1 MRNGYKLNSEE
12 MNQKRALEILYK
24 EFYDE
29 TIEYNTKLKID
40 REERQ
45 FWLVDIY
52 KAIIPGN
59 KEPISVSLSGHQI
72 TIEHMLGM
80 RVCFGCGVIYLGS
93 HYIRVDGEQRVI
105 ALLQFIIKNMY
116 SLRTAVNAIMSRS
129 GLDEKKDNVIT
140 EIVRQSAKPMITEL
154 MFNTGLD
161 YKIKN
166 RNDYMSLC
174 IAVGPK
180 CHMEFKFSYDY
191 FDEDYEYAKGWIKGI
206 KPGPMK

>member
-1 MRNGYKLNSEE
+1 MT
-12 MNQKRALEILYK
+12 QKRAFEILYK
-24 EFYDE
+24 ELYDE
-29 TIEYNTKLKID
+29 AIAYNAKLKFD

-59 KEPISVSLSGHQI
+59 KGPISVSLSGHHI

-93 HYIRVDGEQRVI
+93 HYIHVEGEQRVI
-105 ALLQFIIKNMY
+105 ALLKFIIQNMY
-116 SLRTAVNAIMSRS
+116 SLRSAVNAIMSRN

-140 EIVRQSAKPMITEL
+140 EIVRQSAKPMIDEL
-154 MFNTGLD
+154 MLNTGLD
-161 YKIKN
+161 YRIKTQ
-166 RNDYMSLC
+166 NDSMSLS

-180 CHMEFKFSYDY
+180 CHKEFKFSYDY
-191 FDEDYEYAKGWIKGI
+191 FDEDYEYAKRWVKGLLV
-206 KPGPMK
+206 K

>member
-1 MRNGYKLNSEE
+1 
-12 MNQKRALEILYK
+12 
-24 EFYDE
+24 
-29 TIEYNTKLKID
+29 
-40 REERQ
+40 
-45 FWLVDIY
+45 
-52 KAIIPGN
+52 
-59 KEPISVSLSGHQI
+59 
-72 TIEHMLGM
+72 
-80 RVCFGCGVIYLGS
+80 
-93 HYIRVDGEQRVI
+93 
-105 ALLQFIIKNMY
+105 
-116 SLRTAVNAIMSRS
+116 MSRS
-129 GLDEKKDNVIT
+129 GLDEKKENVIT

>member
-1 MRNGYKLNSEE
+1 

-29 TIEYNTKLKID
+29 TIEYNAKLKID
-40 REERQ
+40 REESQ
-45 FWLVDIY
+45 FWLVDVY
-52 KAIIPGN
+52 KSIIPGN
-59 KEPISVSLSGHQI
+59 KGPVSVSLSGHQI

-93 HYIRVDGEQRVI
+93 HYIHVDGEKRVI
-105 ALLQFIIKNMY
+105 ELLKFIIRNMC
-116 SLRTAVNAIMSRS
+116 SLRTAVEAIMNRN
-129 GLDEKKDNVIT
+129 GLEVKKDDVIS

-161 YKIKN
+161 YKIKT
-166 RNDYMSLC
+166 RNDYMSLN

-180 CHMEFKFSYDY
+180 CHKEFKFSYDY
-191 FDEDYEYAKGWIKGI
+191 FDEDFEYAKDWIKGI
-206 KPGPMK
+206 QSGPMK